1 MKFAVDSM
9 LGRLAKYLRFLGYD
23 TLYAENSMDDLNL
36 IKICRE
42 ENRILLTR
50 DKDLAK
56 RYENAYYVKSADYRE
71 QIRDVFKKF
80 SLNLDNALTLCSV
93 CNVKLEKVDKIYVKG
108 KVPEFVYS
116 SHDEFF
122 ICPNCGRIYWQGSH
136 TKNIM
141 KMLEEIGKK

>member
-9 LGRLAKYLRFLGYD
+9 LGRLAKYLRFMGYD
-23 TLYAENSMDDLNL
+23 TLYAENSMDDINL

-56 RYENAYYVKSADYRE
+56 RYENAYYVESADYRE

-93 CNVKLEKVDKIYVKG
+93 CNVKLEKVYKNYVKG
-108 KVPEFVYS
+108 KVPDFVYS
-116 SHDEFF
+116 QHDEFF

-136 TKNIM
+136 TENIM